1 MRVSTDIGELL
12 PDPKS
17 ADVIEIWNEPY
28 IVDES
33 ESNLQV

>member
-1 MRVSTDIGELL
+1 MWVSNDIGELL

-17 ADVIEIWNEPY
+17 ADVTEIWTESY
-28 IVDES
+28 IVDEY